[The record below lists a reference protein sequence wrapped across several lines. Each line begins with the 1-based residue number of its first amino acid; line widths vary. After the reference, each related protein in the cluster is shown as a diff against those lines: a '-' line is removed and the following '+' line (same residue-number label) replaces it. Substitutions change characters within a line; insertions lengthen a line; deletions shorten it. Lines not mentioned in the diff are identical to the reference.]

1 MKHSL
6 KAGFTIIELLVV
18 IAIIGVLAGFGIWAG
33 SSLFRQSNEAKYNA
47 TAASIRAALVAYQSD
62 NDDLFDGT
70 YAVSGTSVVFG
81 SVDGDTNRL
90 KQSNV
95 EVLMKIFGRDV
106 NGNRQSDQKAYMTDT
121 SMLYYYSGSGSSV
134 VKLDEAKSISA
145 NGVIGFPITMRR
157 TSDSKYK
164 AISGERVFAPIKI
177 TVDYDN
183 GEHITVTVPK
193 DGDFKDVIKL

>member
-145 NGVIGFPITMRR
+145 ISAVVI
-157 TSDSKYK
+157 
-164 AISGERVFAPIKI
+164 
-177 TVDYDN
+177 
-183 GEHITVTVPK
+183 
-193 DGDFKDVIKL
+193 L